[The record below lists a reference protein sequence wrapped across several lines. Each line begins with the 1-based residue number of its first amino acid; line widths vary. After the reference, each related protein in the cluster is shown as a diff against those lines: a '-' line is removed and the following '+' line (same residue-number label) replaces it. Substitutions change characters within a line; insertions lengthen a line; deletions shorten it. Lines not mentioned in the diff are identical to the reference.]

1 MMNIYM
7 NIIDICIYI
16 YIDRERE
23 YYIHGT
29 IYIYFIFIYLLYI
42 SIVFSVF
49 FKKFTIMVRNPLC
62 LGWY

>member
-16 YIDRERE
+16 YRQRERVLYTW
-23 YYIHGT
+23 YY